1 MSGQTQ
7 TAPSTP
13 FAAEGRLQLFALMSR
28 LSWFGVPR
36 AQRLAVF
43 TLTEAIPGLVG
54 WRELFGWLALP
65 ALTLL
70 LLEQVLAHTRWRR
83 LP

>member
-1 MSGQTQ
+1 MYAQIDKQ
-7 TAPSTP
+7 
-13 FAAEGRLQLFALMSR
+13 EKQK
-28 LSWFGVPR
+28 LSDR
-36 AQRLAVF
+36 KQK
-43 TLTEAIPGLVG
+43 G

-65 ALTLL
+65 ALALL